1 MLGNSLGK
9 RWIKMNNLF
18 RRACLTRELGQGSG
32 VLRLILASTSPRR
45 ADLLRESG
53 ISFHVERPEVEEWAA
68 ADFPEVSPG
77 DLARVNARRKAKAVA
92 DEAVAKATAKAVT
105 VVGKAKGTA
114 LAGSSE
120 AAARRSAGM
129 RVRLV

>member
-1 MLGNSLGK
+1 LQRGPH
-9 RWIKMNNLF
+9 
-18 RRACLTRELGQGSG
+18 QGAEG
-32 VLRLILASTSPRR
+32 AGT
-45 ADLLRESG
+45 A
-53 ISFHVERPEVEEWAA
+53 
-68 ADFPEVSPG
+68 
-77 DLARVNARRKAKAVA
+77 KAKAVA

>member
-1 MLGNSLGK
+1 M
-9 RWIKMNNLF
+9 
-18 RRACLTRELGQGSG
+18 
-32 VLRLILASTSPRR
+32 
-45 ADLLRESG
+45 
-53 ISFHVERPEVEEWAA
+53 
-68 ADFPEVSPG
+68 
-77 DLARVNARRKAKAVA
+77 VA

-129 RVRLV
+129 RVRLG